1 MDSVGLRR
9 FYKRPF
15 VFKLTMNKN
24 VYICR
29 DPFNNV
35 VQSKFAIGKNN
46 HFYRRTLNVLRS
58 RLVLHLQFVSWQRSS
73 QYWTFSISF
82 QFWLDTK
89 TLENMVQVE
98 KY

>member
-1 MDSVGLRR
+1 MSMDSVGLRR

-35 VQSKFAIGKNN
+35 VRSKFAIGKNN
-46 HFYRRTLNVLRS
+46 HFYIRTLNVLKS
-58 RLVLHLQFVSWQRSS
+58 ITSITFAVCFVAA
-73 QYWTFSISF
+73 
-82 QFWLDTK
+82 
-89 TLENMVQVE
+89 V
-98 KY
+98 